1 MQVELYADY
10 EPGRLMS
17 FLVSSQA
24 YGLEAA
30 AELCEHRGLV
40 SEQVFVLGRMGNA
53 RQALELIISELA
65 DIPQVLHHRLQAP
78 GAPHQCPSRSAGAWK
93 GGSCSACE
101 AQAVHAVCTA
111 SSVVAQ
117 PAGLEVCPAW
127 NMAYVAA
134 LLTCACAMQAI
145 EFVQMQRD
153 DELWELLINLALSN
167 ADMTGTSFSKQPHS
181 AQYSHHECCHL
192 HASMWCDI
200 CSRLA

>member
-1 MQVELYADY
+1 MELYADY
-10 EPGRLMS
+10 EPERLMS

-40 SEQVFVLGRMGNA
+40 REQVFVLGRMGNA
-53 RQALELIISELA
+53 RQALELIISKLA

-153 DELWELLINLALSN
+153 DELCVVQGVLPARLFVAELGPVQRGGETVLLAVVARPLPE
-167 ADMTGTSFSKQPHS
+167 ARFQ
-181 AQYSHHECCHL
+181 
-192 HASMWCDI
+192 
-200 CSRLA
+200 